1 MKLLKVIMYNLASLE
16 GEQVI
21 DFESEPLRSAD
32 LFSIVGETGSG
43 KSTILDAVCLALYGL
58 APRFYGADNFDY
70 YHTERPNND
79 QVLDPDDPRNILRK
93 GTKECFAEVMFLAR
107 DGFRYR
113 ARWSCSIARINYTRP
128 ERRLYRITVDEA
140 GRTSEKEVDITGGGR
155 PKRGHKNIN
164 NEGLDRI
171 IGLDYAQFT
180 RTVMLAQNSFA
191 NFVKADDKDKA
202 VLLEKLTGTELY
214 TAVARK
220 IYEFYKEAEAAYN
233 EVFNQVKAFAVHQ
246 LSDEKLAEVE
256 AHKEELDARFRS
268 LQTKLQKLKD
278 QQKWYADLC
287 TLEAAFADEEA
298 KWKQASEKAQS
309 LQPVRDE
316 LRLLDEVAPIRDV
329 YQTCMNLQRELKE
342 LTEEVGRKQLQ
353 CSALEK
359 EEAEKRKLL
368 LDVKEKYNVVREKQ
382 EQMLPLVTE
391 ARKQKVELEAQQ
403 ATVTRLKEEESSLAK
418 KEELLK
424 KEQSENAAQ
433 IGELQKRQA
442 EAERILAQL
451 MPHRD
456 MLENKNAV
464 SDRLESLDKAVKR
477 WQKESAD
484 WKKNCVELENQQQA
498 CREEENRLQK
508 SDEEL
513 VLCRENIQ
521 QKTQA
526 LAGVDVEALQQRMAD
541 VTKCYTDLERLKKLQ
556 AAVTERRK
564 SLSANRLASEQ
575 ITKELDAAMREVK
588 ELTTEREEINRLLPG
603 LEEAWQLA
611 SSRSAEHMR
620 AALKPGEPCPVC
632 GAREHPYA
640 EGIAEVLQPV
650 KEEIARRRKRLTE
663 IEERLDASP
672 GGLRLICSE
681 LNGKLSALREGTG
694 RLNAELTEAV
704 GEWTALVVAYPVLPV
719 DVVQAD
725 ASVLS
730 ALLTTE
736 TDRIVAQ
743 GKQARAEQNA
753 YQQAQNE
760 LTAMRR
766 TYDEK
771 QALCSRQREELH
783 RQAAELKQRQGQS
796 EQKRAELQQLER
808 TNGELREALRQDVSL
823 PDWEQAFEQDFEGLL
838 NRLSDMY
845 DKYREATRVQ
855 QESVGLLNE
864 RKVAAGA
871 LEKQLAE
878 CQAAVKENKEEI
890 AGAVQIYE
898 AKQKSYMQVLGDAD
912 PDETERKLKLQLEE
926 AEKQV
931 QLADKAH
938 NEVVESYSRLS
949 GFVKAAEEQ
958 YRKKQVDGT
967 IAQAGVDD
975 FITRYNESAE
985 HTDVLSKERLDMC
998 FSPSADW
1005 SGKRE
1010 QIRQADENVKWCQGQ
1025 MEARRKALETHRA
1038 LQVIPLELL
1047 GEECHPAEMLQG
1059 KMQQVQASSE
1069 ELDKERLQVGGMLM
1083 AHRRSMEQMQSV
1095 GEELERRRK
1104 AYQDWKELNDILG
1117 NANGD
1122 KFRETAQCFT
1132 LRFLI
1137 RQANEQ
1143 LRLLNHRYSL
1153 EQVKD
1158 SLGIRVIDHDRA
1170 DEVRNISSL
1179 SGGETFLISL
1189 ALALGLSSLSS
1200 CNIPMCNLFVDEGFG
1215 TLDTNSLN
1223 MVIDALSSLQ
1233 SMQGKKVGVISHT
1246 AEMRERIRTQ
1256 IRVVKVGSGGKST
1269 IEIV

>member
-16 GEQVI
+16 GKQVI

-268 LQTKLQKLKD
+268 LQTELQKLKD

-287 TLEAAFADEEA
+287 ALEAAFADEEV

-309 LQPVRDE
+309 LQPIRDE

-442 EAERILAQL
+442 EAERILAEL
-451 MPHRD
+451 MSHRD

-672 GGLRLICSE
+672 GGLRLLCSE

-783 RQAAELKQRQGQS
+783 RRAAELKQRQGQS

-878 CQAAVKENKEEI
+878 CQAAVKGNKEGI

-898 AKQKSYMQVLGDAD
+898 AKQKSYMQVLGGAD
-912 PDETERKLKLQLEE
+912 LDETERKLKLQLEE

-958 YRKKQVDGT
+958 YRKKQADGT
-967 IAQAGVDD
+967 IAQAGVED

-1069 ELDKERLQVGGMLM
+1069 ELDKERLQVGGILM

-1200 CNIPMCNLFVDEGFG
+1200 RNIPMCNLFVDEGFG

>member
-268 LQTKLQKLKD
+268 LQTELQKLKD
-278 QQKWYADLC
+278 QQKWYTDLC
-287 TLEAAFADEEA
+287 ALEAAFADEEA

-368 LDVKEKYNVVREKQ
+368 LDVKENYNVAREKQ

-391 ARKQKVELEAQQ
+391 ARKQKVELDAQQ

-418 KEELLK
+418 KEELLR
-424 KEQSENAAQ
+424 KEQAENAVQ
-433 IGELQKRQA
+433 IGELQKRQVDS
-442 EAERILAQL
+442 ERILAEL

-498 CREEENRLQK
+498 CREEEKRLQK

-513 VLCRENIQ
+513 VLCRESIR

-541 VTKCYTDLERLKKLQ
+541 VTKCYTDLERLRKLQ

-564 SLSANRLASEQ
+564 NLSANRLASEQ
-575 ITKELDAAMREVK
+575 ITKELDVAMREVK

-663 IEERLDASP
+663 IEERLDASS
-672 GGLRLICSE
+672 GGLRLLCSE

-725 ASVLS
+725 ASILS

-736 TDRIVAQ
+736 TERIVAQ

-771 QALCSRQREELH
+771 QASCTRQREELH
-783 RQAAELKQRQGQS
+783 RRAAELKQRQGQS

-823 PDWEQAFEQDFEGLL
+823 PDWEQVFEEDVEGLL

-878 CQAAVKENKEEI
+878 CQAAVKKNKEEI

-898 AKQKSYMQVLGDAD
+898 AKQKSYRQVLGGAD
-912 PDETERKLKLQLEE
+912 PDETERTLKLLLEE
-926 AEKQV
+926 TEKQV
-931 QLADKAH
+931 QLADKVH
-938 NEVVESYSRLS
+938 NELVESYSRLS

-958 YRKKQVDGT
+958 YRKKQANGT
-967 IAQAGVDD
+967 IAQAGVED
-975 FITRYNESAE
+975 FITRYNESSE

-1010 QIRQADENVKWCQGQ
+1010 QIRQSDENVKWCQGQ

-1047 GEECHPAEMLQG
+1047 GEECHPAEMLQE

-1200 CNIPMCNLFVDEGFG
+1200 RNIPMCNLFVDEGFG

-1233 SMQGKKVGVISHT
+1233 SIQGKKVGVISHT

>member
-93 GTKECFAEVMFLAR
+93 GTKECFAEVIFLAR

-140 GRTSEKEVDITGGGR
+140 GRISEKEVDITGGGR

-268 LQTKLQKLKD
+268 LQTELQKLKD

-287 TLEAAFADEEA
+287 ALEAAFADEEA

-309 LQPVRDE
+309 LQPIRDE

-368 LDVKEKYNVVREKQ
+368 LDVKENYNVIREKQ

-391 ARKQKVELEAQQ
+391 ARKQKVELDAQQ

-424 KEQSENAAQ
+424 KEQAENAAQ

-442 EAERILAQL
+442 EAERILAEL

-484 WKKNCVELENQQQA
+484 WKENCVELENQQQA
-498 CREEENRLQK
+498 CQEEEKRLQK
-508 SDEEL
+508 SDKEL

-541 VTKCYTDLERLKKLQ
+541 VTKCYTDLERLRKLQ

-620 AALKPGEPCPVC
+620 AALKPGEPCPIC

-663 IEERLDASP
+663 IEGRLDASP
-672 GGLRLICSE
+672 GGLRLLCSE

-796 EQKRAELQQLER
+796 EQKRAELQQLEC

-878 CQAAVKENKEEI
+878 CQAAVKGNKEEI

-1025 MEARRKALETHRA
+1025 MEARWKALETHRA

-1047 GEECHPAEMLQG
+1047 GEECHPAEMLQE

-1200 CNIPMCNLFVDEGFG
+1200 RNIPMCNLFVDEGFG

>member
-268 LQTKLQKLKD
+268 LQTELQKLKD

-287 TLEAAFADEEA
+287 TLEEAFADEEA

-359 EEAEKRKLL
+359 EEAEKQKLL
-368 LDVKEKYNVVREKQ
+368 LDVKENYNVIREKQ

-391 ARKQKVELEAQQ
+391 ARKQKVELDAQQ

-418 KEELLK
+418 KKELLR
-424 KEQSENAAQ
+424 KEQAENATQ

-442 EAERILAQL
+442 EAERILAEL

-498 CREEENRLQK
+498 CREEEKRLQK

-513 VLCRENIQ
+513 VLCRESIR

-541 VTKCYTDLERLKKLQ
+541 VTKCYTDLERLRKLQ

-564 SLSANRLASEQ
+564 NLSANRLASEQ
-575 ITKELDAAMREVK
+575 ITKELDVAMREVK

-663 IEERLDASP
+663 IEERLDASS
-672 GGLRLICSE
+672 GGLRLLCSE

-725 ASVLS
+725 ASILS

-736 TDRIVAQ
+736 AERIVAQ

-771 QALCSRQREELH
+771 QASCTRQREELH
-783 RQAAELKQRQGQS
+783 RRAAELKQRQGQS

-823 PDWEQAFEQDFEGLL
+823 PDWEQVFEEDVEGLL

-878 CQAAVKENKEEI
+878 CQAAVKKNKEEI

-898 AKQKSYMQVLGDAD
+898 AKQKSYRQVLGGAD
-912 PDETERKLKLQLEE
+912 PDETERTLKLLLEE
-926 AEKQV
+926 TEKQV

-938 NEVVESYSRLS
+938 NELVESYSRLS

-958 YRKKQVDGT
+958 YRKKQADGT

-975 FITRYNESAE
+975 FITRYNESSE

-1005 SGKRE
+1005 SGKRK

-1025 MEARRKALETHRA
+1025 MEARWKALETHRA

-1047 GEECHPAEMLQG
+1047 GEECHPAEILQE

-1200 CNIPMCNLFVDEGFG
+1200 RNIPMCNLFVDEGFG

>member
-268 LQTKLQKLKD
+268 LQTELQKLKD

-359 EEAEKRKLL
+359 EEAEKQKLL
-368 LDVKEKYNVVREKQ
+368 LDVKENYNVIREKQ

-391 ARKQKVELEAQQ
+391 ARKQKVELDAQQ

-418 KEELLK
+418 KKELLR
-424 KEQSENAAQ
+424 KEQAENATQ

-442 EAERILAQL
+442 EAERILAEL

-498 CREEENRLQK
+498 CREEEKRLQK

-513 VLCRENIQ
+513 VLCRESIR

-541 VTKCYTDLERLKKLQ
+541 VTKCYTDLERLRKLQ

-564 SLSANRLASEQ
+564 NLSANRLASEQ
-575 ITKELDAAMREVK
+575 ITKELDVAMREVK

-663 IEERLDASP
+663 IEERLDASS
-672 GGLRLICSE
+672 GGLRLLCSE

-725 ASVLS
+725 ASILS

-736 TDRIVAQ
+736 TERIVAQ

-771 QALCSRQREELH
+771 QASCTRQREELH
-783 RQAAELKQRQGQS
+783 RRAAELKQRQGQS

-823 PDWEQAFEQDFEGLL
+823 PDWEQVFEEDVEGLL

-878 CQAAVKENKEEI
+878 CQAAVKKNKEEI

-898 AKQKSYMQVLGDAD
+898 AKQKSYRQVLGGAD
-912 PDETERKLKLQLEE
+912 PDETERTLKLLLEE
-926 AEKQV
+926 TEKQV

-938 NEVVESYSRLS
+938 NELVESYSRLS

-958 YRKKQVDGT
+958 YRKKQANGT
-967 IAQAGVDD
+967 IAQAGVED
-975 FITRYNESAE
+975 FITRYNESSE

-1010 QIRQADENVKWCQGQ
+1010 QIRQSDENVKWCQGQ

-1047 GEECHPAEMLQG
+1047 GEECHPAEMLQE

-1200 CNIPMCNLFVDEGFG
+1200 RNIPMCNLFVDEGFG

>member
-21 DFESEPLRSAD
+21 DFEREPLRSAD

-93 GTKECFAEVMFLAR
+93 GTKECFAEVVFLAR

-268 LQTKLQKLKD
+268 LQTELQKLKD

-287 TLEAAFADEEA
+287 ALEAAFADEEA

-309 LQPVRDE
+309 LQPIRDE

-359 EEAEKRKLL
+359 EEAEKRKLS
-368 LDVKEKYNVVREKQ
+368 LDVKENYNVAREKQ
-382 EQMLPLVTE
+382 EQMLPLVTA
-391 ARKQKVELEAQQ
+391 ARKQKVELDAQQ

-424 KEQSENAAQ
+424 KEQAENAAQ

-442 EAERILAQL
+442 EAERILAEL

-498 CREEENRLQK
+498 CREEENRLRK

-513 VLCRENIQ
+513 VLCRESIR

-541 VTKCYTDLERLKKLQ
+541 VTKCYTDLERLRKLQ

-575 ITKELDAAMREVK
+575 ITKELDTAMREVK

-611 SSRSAEHMR
+611 SSQSAEHMR
-620 AALKPGEPCPVC
+620 AVLKPGEPCPVC

-650 KEEIARRRKRLTE
+650 KEEITRRRKRLTE
-663 IEERLDASP
+663 IEGRLDASP
-672 GGLRLICSE
+672 GGLRLLCSE

-694 RLNAELTEAV
+694 RLNAELAEAV

-771 QALCSRQREELH
+771 QALCSHQREELH
-783 RQAAELKQRQGQS
+783 RRAAELKQRQGQS

-878 CQAAVKENKEEI
+878 CQAAVKGNKEEM

-898 AKQKSYMQVLGDAD
+898 AKQKSYMQVLGGAD

-926 AEKQV
+926 TEKQV

-938 NEVVESYSRLS
+938 NEVVELYSRLS

-958 YRKKQVDGT
+958 YRKKQADGT
-967 IAQAGVDD
+967 IAQVSVED

-985 HTDVLSKERLDMC
+985 HTDVLSKERLDVC
-998 FSPSADW
+998 FSPSVDW

-1047 GEECHPAEMLQG
+1047 GEECHPAEMLQE

-1069 ELDKERLQVGGMLM
+1069 GLDKERLQVGGMLM

-1200 CNIPMCNLFVDEGFG
+1200 RNIPMCNLFVDEGFG

>member
-256 AHKEELDARFRS
+256 AYKEELDARFRS
-268 LQTKLQKLKD
+268 LQTELQKLKD

-287 TLEAAFADEEA
+287 ALEVAFADEEA

-309 LQPVRDE
+309 LQSVRDE

-368 LDVKEKYNVVREKQ
+368 LDVKENYNVAREKQ

-391 ARKQKVELEAQQ
+391 ARKQKVELDAQQ

-424 KEQSENAAQ
+424 KEQAENAAQ

-541 VTKCYTDLERLKKLQ
+541 VTKCYTDLERLRKLQ

-575 ITKELDAAMREVK
+575 IAKELDAAMREVK

-663 IEERLDASP
+663 IEGRLDASP
-672 GGLRLICSE
+672 GGLRLLCSE

-958 YRKKQVDGT
+958 YRKKQADGT

-975 FITRYNESAE
+975 FITRYNETAE

-998 FSPSADW
+998 FSPSVDW

-1025 MEARRKALETHRA
+1025 MEARRKVLETHRA

-1047 GEECHPAEMLQG
+1047 GEECHPAEMLQE

-1200 CNIPMCNLFVDEGFG
+1200 RNIPMCNLFVDEGFG

>member
-268 LQTKLQKLKD
+268 LQTELQKLKD

-368 LDVKEKYNVVREKQ
+368 LDVKEKCNVVREKQ
-382 EQMLPLVTE
+382 EQMLPLVTA

-424 KEQSENAAQ
+424 KEQSENEAQ

-442 EAERILAQL
+442 EAERILAEL

-498 CREEENRLQK
+498 CREEENRLRK
-508 SDEEL
+508 LDEEL
-513 VLCRENIQ
+513 VLCRESIR

-541 VTKCYTDLERLKKLQ
+541 VTKCYTDLERLRKLQ

-672 GGLRLICSE
+672 GGLRLLCSE

-704 GEWTALVVAYPVLPV
+704 GEWTALVVAYPALPV

-736 TDRIVAQ
+736 TERIVAQ

-783 RQAAELKQRQGQS
+783 RRAAELKQRQGQS

-823 PDWEQAFEQDFEGLL
+823 PDWEQAFEEDVEGLL

-878 CQAAVKENKEEI
+878 CQAAVKGNKEEI
-890 AGAVQIYE
+890 VGAVQIYE
-898 AKQKSYMQVLGDAD
+898 AKQKSYIQVLGGAD
-912 PDETERKLKLQLEE
+912 PDETERTLKLLLEE
-926 AEKQV
+926 TEKQV

-938 NEVVESYSRLS
+938 NELVESYSRLS

-958 YRKKQVDGT
+958 YRKKQADGT

-998 FSPSADW
+998 FSLSVDW
-1005 SGKRE
+1005 SGKRK

-1025 MEARRKALETHRA
+1025 MEARWKALETHRA

-1047 GEECHPAEMLQG
+1047 GEECHPAEILQE

-1200 CNIPMCNLFVDEGFG
+1200 RNIPMCNLFVDEGFG

>member
-21 DFESEPLRSAD
+21 DFEREPLRSAD

-140 GRTSEKEVDITGGGR
+140 GRASEKEVDITGGGR

-246 LSDEKLAEVE
+246 LSDEKLVEVE
-256 AHKEELDARFRS
+256 AHKEELDIRFRS
-268 LQTKLQKLKD
+268 LQTELQKLKD

-287 TLEAAFADEEA
+287 TLEVAFADEEA

-368 LDVKEKYNVVREKQ
+368 LDVKENYNVAREKQ

-391 ARKQKVELEAQQ
+391 ARKQKVELDAQQ

-418 KEELLK
+418 KEELLR
-424 KEQSENAAQ
+424 KEQAENAVQ
-433 IGELQKRQA
+433 IGELQKRQVD
-442 EAERILAQL
+442 AERILAEL

-498 CREEENRLQK
+498 CREEENRLRK
-508 SDEEL
+508 LDEEL
-513 VLCRENIQ
+513 VLCRESIR
-521 QKTQA
+521 QKIQA

-541 VTKCYTDLERLKKLQ
+541 VTKCYTDLERLRKLQ

-650 KEEIARRRKRLTE
+650 KEEITRRRKRLTE
-663 IEERLDASP
+663 IEGRLDASP
-672 GGLRLICSE
+672 GGLRLLCSE

-783 RQAAELKQRQGQS
+783 RRAAELKQRQGQS
-796 EQKRAELQQLER
+796 EQKRAELQQLEC

-864 RKVAAGA
+864 RKVATGA

-878 CQAAVKENKEEI
+878 CQAAVKKNKEEI

-898 AKQKSYMQVLGDAD
+898 AKQKSYMQVLGGAD

-958 YRKKQVDGT
+958 YRKKQADGT
-967 IAQAGVDD
+967 IAQAGVED
-975 FITRYNESAE
+975 FITRYNELAE

-998 FSPSADW
+998 FSPSVDW

-1047 GEECHPAEMLQG
+1047 GEECHPAEMLQE

-1200 CNIPMCNLFVDEGFG
+1200 RNIPMCNLFVDEGFG

>member
-268 LQTKLQKLKD
+268 LQTELQKLKD
-278 QQKWYADLC
+278 QQKWYTDLC
-287 TLEAAFADEEA
+287 ALEAAFADEEA

-368 LDVKEKYNVVREKQ
+368 LDVKENYNVAREKQ

-391 ARKQKVELEAQQ
+391 ARKQKVELDAQQ

-418 KEELLK
+418 KEELLR
-424 KEQSENAAQ
+424 KEQAENAVQ
-433 IGELQKRQA
+433 IGELQKRQVDS
-442 EAERILAQL
+442 ERILAEL

-498 CREEENRLQK
+498 CREEEKRLQK

-513 VLCRENIQ
+513 VLCRESIR

-541 VTKCYTDLERLKKLQ
+541 VTKCYTDLERLRKLQ

-564 SLSANRLASEQ
+564 NLSANRLASEQ
-575 ITKELDAAMREVK
+575 ITKELDVAMREVK

-663 IEERLDASP
+663 IEERLDASS
-672 GGLRLICSE
+672 GGLRLLCSE

-725 ASVLS
+725 ASILS

-736 TDRIVAQ
+736 TERIVAQ

-771 QALCSRQREELH
+771 QASCTRQREELH
-783 RQAAELKQRQGQS
+783 RRAAELKQRQGQS

-823 PDWEQAFEQDFEGLL
+823 PDWEQVFEEDVEGLL

-878 CQAAVKENKEEI
+878 CQAAVKKNKEEI

-898 AKQKSYMQVLGDAD
+898 AKQKSYRQVLGGAD
-912 PDETERKLKLQLEE
+912 PDETERTLKLLLEE
-926 AEKQV
+926 TEKQV

-938 NEVVESYSRLS
+938 NELVESYSRLS

-958 YRKKQVDGT
+958 YRKKQANGT
-967 IAQAGVDD
+967 IAQAGVED
-975 FITRYNESAE
+975 FITRYNESSE

-1010 QIRQADENVKWCQGQ
+1010 QIRQSDENVKWCQGQ

-1038 LQVIPLELL
+1038 LQIIPLELL
-1047 GEECHPAEMLQG
+1047 GEECHPAEMLQE

-1200 CNIPMCNLFVDEGFG
+1200 RNIPMCNLFVDEGFG

-1233 SMQGKKVGVISHT
+1233 SIQGKKVGVISHT

>member
-93 GTKECFAEVMFLAR
+93 GTKECFAEVVFLAR

-128 ERRLYRITVDEA
+128 ERRLYRIVVDEA
-140 GRTSEKEVDITGGGR
+140 GRTSEKEVEITGGGR
-155 PKRGHKNIN
+155 QKRGHKNIN

-298 KWKQASEKAQS
+298 KWKQASEKARS

-391 ARKQKVELEAQQ
+391 ARKQKVELDAQQ

-433 IGELQKRQA
+433 IGELQKRQVD
-442 EAERILAQL
+442 AERILAEL

-498 CREEENRLQK
+498 CREEENRLRK
-508 SDEEL
+508 LDEEL
-513 VLCRENIQ
+513 VLCRESIR

-541 VTKCYTDLERLKKLQ
+541 VTKCYTDLERLRKLQ

-564 SLSANRLASEQ
+564 SLSANRLASDQ

-672 GGLRLICSE
+672 GGLRLLCSE

-878 CQAAVKENKEEI
+878 CQAAVKGNKEEI

-898 AKQKSYMQVLGDAD
+898 AKQKSYMQVLGGAD

-985 HTDVLSKERLDMC
+985 HTDMLSKEQLDMC
-998 FSPSADW
+998 FSPSVDW

-1025 MEARRKALETHRA
+1025 MEARRKVLETHRA

-1047 GEECHPAEMLQG
+1047 GEECHPAEILQE

-1200 CNIPMCNLFVDEGFG
+1200 RNIPMCNLFVDEGFG